1 MKAIDLTNIIP
12 YADKKLVTVCRLSFT
27 KKALNS
33 LQKIF
38 LLLLFLSINLFPQ
51 SRFTLGNENLIRNHK
66 NLVENKK
73 VALLINNVSLLQNK
87 TPLLDTLLKQKID
100 IVKIFTPEHGFAL
113 NEAPGEVVN
122 NSVTANSIPIISIY
136 GKKKAPT
143 QTDLQNVDVV
153 IYDIPD
159 VGARFYTY
167 ISSLKLTMKAVARA
181 KVKIIVLDRPN
192 PQNGEKIEGEI
203 LKPGFSSFVG
213 ISPIPILYGLTV
225 GELAK
230 LFKDEILNKDN
241 LNVDLTVIPMLNYD
255 RTRFYNYYFPNWIV
269 TSPNIRTFQAALL
282 YPGLCFLE
290 ATNISE
296 GRGTELPFTQL
307 GAPFI
312 NPDLLLPT
320 LVKEFKN
327 LKFTRIKFI
336 PSGSPNYSIKYA
348 GKLCSGLKVKILD
361 NNFNSVWFG
370 IRLLKILK
378 EKYPD
383 KVKIKYGWLNK
394 LYGNDDLEK
403 YLENEITE
411 KKLVEILQK
420 NRAKFRKI
428 RSKYLI
434 Y

>member
-1 MKAIDLTNIIP
+1 MKATDLTNIIP
-12 YADKKLVTVCRLSFT
+12 NADKKRFKFRRLSFT
-27 KKALNS
+27 KKVLSS
-33 LQKIF
+33 LRKIF
-38 LLLLFLSINLFPQ
+38 LLPVLLSMNIFPQ
-51 SRFTLGNENLIRNHK
+51 SRFMLGNENLISNHK

-73 VALLINNVSLLQNK
+73 IALLINNASLFQSN
-87 TPLLDTLLKQKID
+87 TPLLATLLKQNVN
-100 IVKIFTPEHGFAL
+100 IVKIFTPEHGFSL
-113 NEAPGEVVN
+113 NEAPGETVK

-143 QTDLQNVDVV
+143 QADLQNVDVV
-153 IYDIPD
+153 IYDIQD

-181 KVKIIVLDRPN
+181 NVKIIVLDRPN

-213 ISPIPILYGLTV
+213 ISPIPILYGLTI

-230 LFKDEILNKDN
+230 LFKDEIDNKDN

-255 RTRFYNYYFPNWIV
+255 RTKFYDYYLPKWVV
-269 TSPNIRTFQAALL
+269 TSPNIRTYQAALL

-296 GRGTELPFTQL
+296 GRGTDLPFMQF

-312 NPDLLLPT
+312 NPDSLITT
-320 LVKEFKN
+320 LAEKFRN
-327 LKFTRIKFI
+327 LKFTRIEFI
-336 PSGSPNYSIKYA
+336 PTASPNYSIKYA
-348 GKLCSGLKVKILD
+348 GKLCVGLKVKILN

-383 KVKIKYGWLNK
+383 EVKIKLDWLNK

-403 YLENEITE
+403 YLKNEISE
-411 KKLVEILQK
+411 KELQGILQE
-420 NRAKFRKI
+420 NRERFRRI
-428 RSKYLI
+428 RSKYLL